1 MLGRAYLQR
10 TRRSIR
16 ISVSS
21 SIDRQQQILSSNS
34 SFSYYST
41 TSSTMDKVVTKQKHL
56 TLNEVERICQ
66 RALSASGLNDIATAA
81 VTDAVTTA
89 ERDGCKSHGL
99 FRISGYCEALLNG
112 TVDGTIHPKVK
123 DAAPSV
129 VRVDAGKLSIHV
141 MVSKTMITIIMRR
154 LSLSNTRNLSH
165 NILYYTI
172 LYYTILSFKKR
183 WWFCPS
189 SHSCWSQFGDLKS
202 SYKWDFMFIDS

>member
-10 TRRSIR
+10 TRRSIT
-16 ISVSS
+16 IIVSS
-21 SIDRQQQILSSNS
+21 SIDRQQQVLSSNFPS
-34 SFSYYST
+34 SYYST

-129 VRVDAGKLSIHV
+129 VRVDAGKLSMQV
-141 MVSKTMITIIMRR
+141 MVSKTMITIY
-154 LSLSNTRNLSH
+154 N
-165 NILYYTI
+165 
-172 LYYTILSFKKR
+172 FAV
-183 WWFCPS
+183 
-189 SHSCWSQFGDLKS
+189 
-202 SYKWDFMFIDS
+202 